1 MMRLRSLVWL
11 ALLATVVMLGTGATK
26 HRIEDRW
33 TDPDYERKEHRK
45 LLIIA
50 ITEDREA
57 RAIFEDRF
65 VSHLRGK
72 RIEGVTSRTMAPDL
86 AAIDDSE
93 RERIIKAI
101 EEQQID
107 GAISVRTVPLKGQS
121 EAEWAEAWKKKVRSD
136 ETLRQLIEESLP
148 LSRQKGGKYGVEVAL
163 WDAKSGNRIW
173 GGRTNPY
180 TREQMKNGAADF
192 VQFVMYALEIEDLI
206 KGRDPYPDTPSEAQL
221 QQKP

>member
-1 MMRLRSLVWL
+1 MMRLSRLVWL

-50 ITEDREA
+50 ITEDGEA

-93 RERIIKAI
+93 RERILNAI

-107 GAISVRTVPLKGQS
+107 GAISVRAVPLKGQS
-121 EAEWAEAWKKKVRSD
+121 EAEWAEAWKKKVRGD

-148 LSRQKGGKYGVEVAL
+148 LSTQKGGKYGVEVAL

>member
-1 MMRLRSLVWL
+1 MRVRRLVWL
-11 ALLATVVMLGTGATK
+11 VLLATIVTLGTGASK

-45 LLIIA
+45 LLVIA
-50 ITEDREA
+50 ITEDSEA

-72 RIEGVTSRTMAPDL
+72 RIEGVTSRTMASDL
-86 AAIDDSE
+86 ANVDDSE
-93 RERIIKAI
+93 REQIIKSI
-101 EEQQID
+101 EEQEID
-107 GAISVRTVPLKGQS
+107 GAISVRVVPLKSQN
-121 EAEWAEAWKKKVRSD
+121 EAEWAASWKQEVRND

-148 LSRQKGGKYGVEVAL
+148 LSAQKAGKYGVEVAL

-180 TREQMKNGAADF
+180 TREQMKKGAADF

-206 KGRDPYPDTPSEAQL
+206 KGRDPYPDDPAGVQI
-221 QQKP
+221 QQQP

>member
-1 MMRLRSLVWL
+1 MRVRRLVWFV
-11 ALLATVVMLGTGATK
+11 LLAMIVMLGTGASK

-45 LLIIA
+45 LLVIA

-72 RIEGVTSRTMAPDL
+72 RIAGVTSRTMASDL
-86 AAIDDSE
+86 ASIDESE
-93 RERIIKAI
+93 REQIIKSI
-101 EEQQID
+101 EEQEID
-107 GAISVRTVPLKGQS
+107 GAISVRVVPLKGLD
-121 EAEWAEAWKKKVRSD
+121 EAEWAESWKQEVRSD
-136 ETLRQLIEESLP
+136 ETLRDLIEESLP
-148 LSRQKGGKYGVEVAL
+148 LSAQKAGKYGVEVAL

-180 TREQMKNGAADF
+180 TRDQMKKGAADF

-206 KGRDPYPDTPSEAQL
+206 KGRDPYPDNPAGVQTQEQR
-221 QQKP
+221 